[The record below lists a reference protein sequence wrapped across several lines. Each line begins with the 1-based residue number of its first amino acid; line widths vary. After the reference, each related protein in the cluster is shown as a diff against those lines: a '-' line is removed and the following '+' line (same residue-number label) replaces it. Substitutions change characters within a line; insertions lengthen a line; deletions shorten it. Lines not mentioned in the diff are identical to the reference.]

1 MERGRKIKRSR
12 NSNGQGK
19 SKKKPRDDTF
29 ISSRKR
35 QNRDSVQNETKRAR
49 FRQLARSSIVKDPDQ
64 NSTTEKHRKAY
75 LDRKERARKLRLEA
89 VGLQHKI
96 ESAKKQLRK
105 TKKSKPKNELG
116 KVRKEQDVE
125 FLQGQ
130 IADLEESL
138 NDDLKRSLETLNIS
152 TPVVHTLEEEEE
164 TVELLRELETVI
176 QKDNV
181 SVNEQR
187 KLQYIVRTL
196 RTKNLSPHQ
205 NARLGNML
213 AAISAKGWR
222 IPRVHETDKML
233 IF

>member
-1 MERGRKIKRSR
+1 MKRSLP
-12 NSNGQGK
+12 NGQGR
-19 SKKKPRDDTF
+19 SGKKPRDDTF

-35 QNRDSVQNETKRAR
+35 QNRVSVQEKTKRAR
-49 FRQLARSSIVKDPDQ
+49 FRQLAHSRIVKDPDQ
-64 NSTTEKHRKAY
+64 NSATEKHRKAY
-75 LDRKERARKLRLEA
+75 LDRKERMRTLRLEA

-96 ESAKKQLRK
+96 KSAKNQLRN
-105 TKKSKPKNELG
+105 KKRSKPMDERG
-116 KVRKEQDVE
+116 KLRQEQDVE
-125 FLQGQ
+125 FLRGQ

-138 NDDLKRSLETLNIS
+138 NDDLKKSLETLNIS

-164 TVELLRELETVI
+164 TLELLQALETVL

-187 KLQYIVRTL
+187 KLQYIVHTL
-196 RTKNLSPHQ
+196 RKKNLSHHQ
-205 NARLGNML
+205 NARLSNML

-222 IPRVHETDKML
+222 IPRVHETDKRL